1 MDVLVGYSGF
11 VGSNLALHHKFN
23 YYFNSKNIK
32 EAYGLCP
39 DVLIYAGVTGTKW
52 FANKFPDRD
61 QTIIKSALE
70 NIEKIAP
77 KKLILISTIDVYDTL
92 DGVNED
98 HIPNINKL
106 HSYGKNRYLLEQN
119 LLNKYENIQIF
130 RLPAIYGEHLKKN
143 FIYDLI
149 HLTPPVLQNDSYTKL
164 SSHNSALKDW
174 YTYDPINEHYKI
186 NNMDRDSAWNVRTW
200 FKNNQ
205 LNALN
210 FTNNKSSYQFY
221 NLHNLW
227 GDISYY
233 NNSKEKIFNLVT
245 EPIYVEEIL
254 DDLKIP
260 RTSCSP
266 DITQINYN
274 LHTKYYLNKIPY
286 LKDKNTLKQDLYRYI
301 KNSIENLHP

>member
-1 MDVLVGYSGF
+1 MEVLVGYSGF

-23 YYFNSKNIK
+23 YSFNSKNIK

-52 FANKFPDRD
+52 FANKFPDKD
-61 QTIIKSALE
+61 QTIVKSALE

-77 KKLILISTIDVYDTL
+77 RKLILISTIDVYDTL
-92 DGVNED
+92 DSVNED
-98 HIPNINKL
+98 YVPDINKL

-149 HLTPPVLQNDSYTKL
+149 HLTPPVLQNDSYNKL
-164 SSHNSALKDW
+164 SSQNSELKDW
-174 YTYDPINEHYKI
+174 YTYDPINNHYKI
-186 NNMDRDSAWNVRTW
+186 NNMDQDSAWSVRSW
-200 FKNNQ
+200 FKNNHF
-205 LNALN
+205 NALN
-210 FTNNKSSYQFY
+210 FTNNKNSYQFY

-227 GDISYY
+227 DDINYY
-233 NNSKEKIFNLVT
+233 KNSKGKLFNLIT

-260 RTSCSP
+260 RTSCSS
-266 DITQINYN
+266 DMTQINYN
-274 LHTKYYLNKIPY
+274 LHTKYSLNNIPY
-286 LKDKNTLKQDLYRYI
+286 LKDKTITKQDLYHYI
-301 KNSIENLHP
+301 KNSIKNLHP